1 MSWAQV
7 AGWIGDRWE
16 WINDYGTA
24 VGAVAGVVA
33 AIVAMLALASAAS
46 DSKARSQPR
55 VTAEFRPAAE
65 SDVTMDLVITNMGS
79 TPARDVVVTFDPPLD
94 VPEDDSRL
102 VAPFI
107 VRRYSKPIP
116 VLNPQQYLTNI
127 WWAGEP
133 GPGNEL
139 VNREPTPDDVTVTV
153 SYRGVGRKR
162 LTEQFPLTFE
172 TVSLTTYSVSSTSLH
187 GRLKTIDQSLTK
199 LEKAVTKI
207 AARTA
212 KEPRTAEIQRSPAQP
227 SARAV
232 RRWPWLRAL
241 RLGRTVPGRRST
253 TGRTGL

>member
-7 AGWIGDRWE
+7 AEWIGDRWE

-33 AIVAMLALASAAS
+33 AIVAMLALVSAAS

-79 TPARDVVVTFDPPLD
+79 TPARDVEVTFDPPLD
-94 VPEDDSRL
+94 VPEDDSQL

-116 VLNPQQYLTNI
+116 VLNPQQNLTNI

-139 VNREPTPDDVTVTV
+139 VNREPTPDDVTVIV

-199 LEKAVTKI
+199 LEKAVATI
-207 AARTA
+207 ATRSA
-212 KEPRTAEIQRSPAQP
+212 KESRQVDMTRSPESP
-227 SARAV
+227 PVSGR
-232 RRWPWLRAL
+232 RRWRWLDGISSNSGQDRH
-241 RLGRTVPGRRST
+241 
-253 TGRTGL
+253 

>member
-1 MSWAQV
+1 
-7 AGWIGDRWE
+7 
-16 WINDYGTA
+16 

-94 VPEDDSRL
+94 VPEDNSQL

-133 GPGNEL
+133 GPDNEL

-162 LTEQFPLTFE
+162 LTEKFPLTFE

-187 GRLKTIDQSLTK
+187 GRLKTIDQSLKK
-199 LEKAVTKI
+199 LEKAVTRI

-212 KEPRTAEIQRSPAQP
+212 RESRPTDDPRSLPQ
-227 SARAV
+227 SAVRAA
-232 RRWPWLRAL
+232 RRWPWLRGS
-241 RLGRTVPGRRST
+241 R
-253 TGRTGL
+253 